1 MENAKTS
8 VHAFVTSKLDNCNA
22 LLYGP
27 PKYKIQPR
35 QYVEI
40 RVDPY
45 H

>member
-1 MENAKTS
+1 METVKTL